1 MIEAGAK
8 EVPEEKVLEAIF
20 YGHEMNSQIVDFIN
34 QIVAECGKPKH
45 AYEEHVVP
53 EKVMNALMQV
63 ISQERME
70 ELAREYFA
78 LEDFFCDDPT
88 VYDELHGV
96 YQYEER
102 PEPRMCVTE
111 TVSGANGEI
120 RVVVEGYEDPLCLF
134 PTRKLEC
141 NLTKA
146 G

>member
-1 MIEAGAK
+1 MRASVWRTAAARPPALPCACAPIWIQAQFSADTLS
-8 EVPEEKVLEAIF
+8 PAT
-20 YGHEMNSQIVDFIN
+20 
-34 QIVAECGKPKH
+34 VARVCMESAMEDKGESP
-45 AYEEHVVP
+45 P
-53 EKVMNALMQV
+53 F
-63 ISQERME
+63 SQERME

-102 PEPRMCVTE
+102 PEPRMYVTE